1 MPTPCWLKHLCSIRA
16 LVPVSFFLS
25 FSLYFWLI
33 SWNAKA
39 GCVTQEIL
47 ASLLLS
53 LSHCRLRT
61 TRFQSIKW
69 PQQSFNSFIPYSCWV
84 YNVADQRN
92 VRILH
97 FIFFF
102 NCHYLNLTNNLP
114 FMEILW
120 SGRCKE
126 KGERKTLFLLE
137 NWSLDYTSP
146 LVLHC
151 RLNPDYTCLL
161 RVKGPHSKGNFIL
174 LRLTSHLFPA
184 SPHPRKTTPLTCGRA
199 PTLRG
204 HCWRSGP
211 PLSHVPLPLSQKDG
225 LLKAQ
230 AVPCSSTPRSS
241 AALAASLPSC
251 SAFLLFSTHQ
261 RMSLGK
267 GPAATHSVV
276 SVTED
281 SLRLTR
287 PKALGCK
294 GKFLMEEF

>member
-1 MPTPCWLKHLCSIRA
+1 MPTPCWLKHLCSIST

-25 FSLYFWLI
+25 LSLCFWLI
-33 SWNAKA
+33 SWNVKA

-53 LSHCRLRT
+53 LSHCRLWT
-61 TRFQSIKW
+61 TRFRSIKG
-69 PQQSFNSFIPYSCWV
+69 PQQFFNSFIPYSCWV
-84 YNVADQRN
+84 YNVADQRDI
-92 VRILH
+92 RILH

-126 KGERKTLFLLE
+126 KGERNKLFLLE

-146 LVLHC
+146 LVLQC

-184 SPHPRKTTPLTCGRA
+184 SPHPRKTTPLTRGRA

-211 PLSHVPLPLSQKDG
+211 PLSHVPLPLAQKDG

-230 AVPCSSTPRSS
+230 AVPCLSTPRSS
-241 AALAASLPSC
+241 AALAASLSLPVLLSFC
-251 SAFLLFSTHQ
+251 SPPIKECPWKRAQ
-261 RMSLGK
+261 Q
-267 GPAATHSVV
+267 P
-276 SVTED
+276 
-281 SLRLTR
+281 LTQWSPWWR
-287 PKALGCK
+287 IAWG
-294 GKFLMEEF
+294 